1 MIYYKK
7 GEKMIIILE
16 PAFDILITQDQKIML
31 VILSRPNMQQSPFLV
46 FDKKKT
52 MALFRDKNEILKL
65 TEIPRKA
72 LKALRS
78 ATEVL
83 ITEMD
88 EDSNPIRQYPVKIIF
103 DSRLNKKLKKEKQV
117 LY

>member
-1 MIYYKK
+1 MIT
-7 GEKMIIILE
+7 ILE
-16 PAFDILITQDQKIML
+16 PAFDILVTQDQKIML
-31 VILSRPNMQQSPFLV
+31 VLLSRPNMQQNPFLV

-52 MALFRDKNEILKL
+52 MALFRDKNEIIKL

-72 LKALRS
+72 LNALKS

-83 ITEMD
+83 VTEMD
-88 EDSNPIRQYPVKIIF
+88 EESQPTRQYPVKLIF
-103 DSRLNKKLKKEKQV
+103 DSKLNQKLKKEKQI

>member
-1 MIYYKK
+1 MIT
-7 GEKMIIILE
+7 ILE
-16 PAFDILITQDQKIML
+16 PAFDILVTQDQKIML
-31 VILSRPNMQQSPFLV
+31 VLLSRPNMQQSPFLV

-52 MALFRDKNEILKL
+52 MALFRDKNEIIKL

-72 LKALRS
+72 LKALKS

-83 ITEMD
+83 VTEMD
-88 EDSNPIRQYPVKIIF
+88 EESQPTRQYSVKLIF
-103 DSRLNKKLKKEKQV
+103 DSRLNQKLKKEKEV